1 MTIRDFIYLDIER
14 VRSFY
19 AQLSKGLTTERTVE
33 KTIETGGDAS
43 VEGSVLFAKGKGQI
57 DYRYGRSNTETSSLH
72 DYIMEEFLDAL
83 KQARLLTQILDDKFN
98 WKETA
103 FQDGMFVL
111 VKGTIKIL
119 DYKYVVSSL
128 DNLPKLMK
136 LISRIVSS
144 TQPQQSSNMSEIEK
158 QLKGMPIGDVAKFI
172 DQNMLDALRVKVY
185 PRHDTPDQHFLAT
198 AEAPFFRYSTVS
210 LINMYGHVIDA
221 NWACLLQVNRGSQH
235 QLAEKVPTQPVDG
248 VNIEVVLETLADYL
262 TNINKATQ
270 GVKFPTVAATPIA
283 IFREI

>member
-19 AQLSKGLTTERTVE
+19 AQLSKGLPTERTVE
-33 KTIETGGDAS
+33 KVAEVGLDAS
-43 VEGSVLFAKGKGQI
+43 VEGNVLFAKGQANT
-57 DYRYGRSNTETSSLH
+57 DYRYLRSNTETSSLH
-72 DYIMEEFLDAL
+72 DYILEEFMKKL
-83 KQARLLTQILDDKFN
+83 KKNRLLVELPDKKFQ
-98 WKETA
+98 WEQTA

-128 DNLPKLMK
+128 DNLPKLVK
-136 LISRIVSS
+136 LVGRIVSS

-158 QLKGMPIGDVAKFI
+158 QLKGMPIGDIAKFI
-172 DQNMLDALRVKVY
+172 DQNMPDALRVKVY

-198 AEAPFFRYSTVS
+198 AESTFFRYSTVS

-221 NWACLLQVNRGSQH
+221 NWVCLLQVNRGSQH
-235 QLAEKVPTQPVDG
+235 QLAENARTQPVDG
-248 VNIEVVLETLADYL
+248 VNIEAALETLADYL

-270 GVKFPTVAATPIA
+270 GVKFPTIAATPIA